1 MMLTPCWPSAGPTG
15 GAGVP
20 APALICSLT
29 TADSRLFFGGIPTAS
44 SRSFSEHRARPDRGP
59 VSPPAPWIERRGTL
73 WCSRSD
79 LRDLVEPELDRGLAA
94 EDGDQDLDLLGV
106 DVDLGDARRE
116 RRERPVHDGDR
127 LADLEVDLDRR
138 RGTAPRLRGRGP
150 GIATLGLL
158 RRLLPREQE
167 LRDLVEGQG
176 RGPRRR
182 PDEAGDAG
190 RVAHRA
196 PRGVVEVHPHEDI
209 AGQHLALDLL
219 ALPVLDLGDLLGGHL
234 DLEDEVLDVE

>member
-15 GAGVP
+15 GAGGA

-29 TADSRLFFGGIPTAS
+29 TADSRLFFGGSPTAS
-44 SRSFSEHRARPDRGP
+44 SLIHRSTGRVRTYGP
-59 VSPPAPWIERRGTL
+59 ASPPAPWKERRGTL

-106 DVDLGDARRE
+106 DVDLGDACRE

-150 GIATLGLL
+150 GIAPLGLL
-158 RRLLPREQE
+158 RRLLP
-167 LRDLVEGQG
+167 
-176 RGPRRR
+176 
-182 PDEAGDAG
+182 
-190 RVAHRA
+190 
-196 PRGVVEVHPHEDI
+196 
-209 AGQHLALDLL
+209 
-219 ALPVLDLGDLLGGHL
+219 
-234 DLEDEVLDVE
+234 